1 MTFSTSSLTDPTL
14 RSQLQSVYENKKAA
28 AVEAWEERP
37 EQPTQATMTLADG
50 STETLTAI
58 TISADQISK
67 AFVDFDTWLETMV
80 QTGESTA
87 NSVAD
92 ATDRLAEVEAMNP
105 ANSAGI
111 AATFSQDGVLY
122 AYIREDGTLVT
133 SNGSEELL
141 AGLSEDAEA
150 SGLSGE
156 MLADYLTGKVTE
168 RLAAAYPYLEVETFD
183 SETSPTIG
191 EFANRWS
198 DGFDADGV
206 YADALADAQAR
217 LDEARDR
224 ADRWQ
229 ANLYE
234 IQGFLMQAQ
243 SA

>member
-1 MTFSTSSLTDPTL
+1 MTFSTSSLTDPSL
-14 RSQLQSVYENKKAA
+14 RSQLQSAYDSKKSA
-28 AVEAWEERP
+28 AVEAWDERP
-37 EQPTQATMTLADG
+37 EQPAQATMTLADG

-111 AATFSQDGVLY
+111 AASFSQDGVLY
-122 AYIREDGTLVT
+122 AYIRDDGTLVT
-133 SNGSEELL
+133 SNGSEDLL
-141 AGLSEDAEA
+141 AGLSEEAEA

-156 MLADYLTGKVTE
+156 ALADDLTTKVTE
-168 RLAAAYPYLEVETFD
+168 RLAVAYPDLEVETYD

-191 EFANRWS
+191 DFSSRWS
-198 DGFDADGV
+198 NDFDADSV
-206 YADALADAQAR
+206 YADALADAQAS
-217 LDEARDR
+217 LDEARGW

-234 IQGFLMQAQ
+234 IQGFLMQTQ